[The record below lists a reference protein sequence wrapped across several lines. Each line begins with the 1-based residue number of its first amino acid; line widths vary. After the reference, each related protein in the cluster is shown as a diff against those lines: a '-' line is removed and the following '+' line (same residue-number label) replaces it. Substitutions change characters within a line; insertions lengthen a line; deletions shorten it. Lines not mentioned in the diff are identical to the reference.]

1 MGIFC
6 FDFNPS
12 SKYGVAKAS
21 LKLKQLKLPVGAVCG
36 RCKEVLEWKKK
47 YDKYKPLTAPGRWS
61 VAELYHF
68 LILFHPRFLILCFC
82 RRHADVSVFIATR
95 KPSRMPTTRFAF
107 HVAPRVVCAASAELR
122 TKCCH
127 RKPHKLPRPHRP
139 GA

>member
-6 FDFNPS
+6 FDFDPS

-61 VAELYHF
+61 VAANSIVPFFFFFVIISSSLLDF
-68 LILFHPRFLILCFC
+68 VLLP
-82 RRHADVSVFIATR
+82 
-95 KPSRMPTTRFAF
+95 
-107 HVAPRVVCAASAELR
+107 APC
-122 TKCCH
+122 
-127 RKPHKLPRPHRP
+127 
-139 GA
+139 